1 MKLYGCGKIILRH
14 SLRLI
19 NSALL
24 IGGMVLMIG
33 GAGMLDYTAE
43 TGAPAGPEIYRQMVM
58 GLILVMA
65 GFTLKELR
73 DNYGTRENFRTES
86 ESLYRALRRMAG

>member
-1 MKLYGCGKIILRH
+1 MRICECGKIILRH

-24 IGGMVLMIG
+24 IGGFVLMIG
-33 GAGMLDYTAE
+33 GAGALDYTAE
-43 TGAPAGPEIYRQMVM
+43 IGTAAGPEIYRQMTM
-58 GLILVMA
+58 GMIMVLA

-86 ESLYRALRRMAG
+86 ESLYRAFRRMAG

>member
-1 MKLYGCGKIILRH
+1 MKLYECGKIILRH
-14 SLRLI
+14 SLRMI

-24 IGGMVLMIG
+24 IGGFVLMIG
-33 GAGMLDYTAE
+33 GAGALDYTAE
-43 TGAPAGPEIYRQMVM
+43 TGAPAGPEIYRQMTM
-58 GLILVMA
+58 GLIMVVA
-65 GFTLKELR
+65 GFTLKKLR